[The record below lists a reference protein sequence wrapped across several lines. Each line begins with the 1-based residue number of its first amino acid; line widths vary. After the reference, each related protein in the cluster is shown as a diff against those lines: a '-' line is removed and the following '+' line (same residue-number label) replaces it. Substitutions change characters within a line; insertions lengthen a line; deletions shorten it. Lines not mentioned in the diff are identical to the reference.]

1 MQITDNF
8 IGKKMKL
15 YKLTDKCGRTRPG
28 YPNETFWSVGDH
40 KVKTPVEN
48 PKLCSEDVFH
58 AFLHPLLALNLFFAL
73 TDFDWSTMRLFEAE
87 GVVVAQDK
95 LFKVGVFELKIT
107 KEIEFNRD
115 GSIKDLIESL
125 GLNINL
131 DEISYARG
139 ICCLSTNDLSERVD
153 ATEIN

>member
-1 MQITDNF
+1 
-8 IGKKMKL
+8 
-15 YKLTDKCGRTRPG
+15 
-28 YPNETFWSVGDH
+28 
-40 KVKTPVEN
+40 
-48 PKLCSEDVFH
+48 
-58 AFLHPLLALNLFFAL
+58 
-73 TDFDWSTMRLFEAE
+73 MRLFEAE

-131 DEISYARG
+131 DEISCARV